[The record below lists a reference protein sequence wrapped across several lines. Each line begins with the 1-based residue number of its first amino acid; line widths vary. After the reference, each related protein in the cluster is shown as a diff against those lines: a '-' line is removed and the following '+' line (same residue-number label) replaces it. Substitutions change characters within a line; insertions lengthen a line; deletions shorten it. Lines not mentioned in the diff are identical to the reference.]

1 MKLAFFG
8 EPFLAREYTQ
18 DVPAGIEVVEENP
31 DVVIVL
37 GGDGTFL
44 SAERTFPGI
53 AKFALRDRRLCRA
66 CVDYPYTQ
74 AIRRLCDGAY
84 TEETVQKV
92 EARARG
98 QVLVGLNEV
107 QIHSSD
113 PRHSIRLSVCIEH
126 DVCIP
131 VIGDG
136 IVVATTFGSTGYY
149 KSITK
154 HTFTEGFALAF
165 NNPSEELPPKALGQD
180 FSTTV
185 TIIRD
190 PGLVVVD
197 NDPSQI
203 VVDAGDEVSIVPAKQ
218 RARIIRM

>member
-1 MKLAFFG
+1 MKLTFFG
-8 EPFLAREYTQ
+8 DPELAFEYAKE
-18 DVPAGIEVVEENP
+18 VPSGIEVVEEDP
-31 DVVIVL
+31 DVVIAL

-53 AKFALRDRRLCRA
+53 VKFALRDRRLCRA
-66 CVDYPYTQ
+66 CVDYPYTE

-84 TEETVQKV
+84 TEETMQKV
-92 EARARG
+92 EAHARG

-113 PRHSIRLSVCIEH
+113 PRHSIRLSVCIEGE
-126 DVCIP
+126 VCISM
-131 VIGDG
+131 IGDG

-154 HTFTEGFALAF
+154 HTFTSGFALAF
-165 NNPSEELPPKALGQD
+165 NNPSEELPPKALSQD
-180 FSTTV
+180 LSITV
-185 TIIRD
+185 TIIRG
-190 PGLVVVD
+190 PALVIAD

-203 VVDAGDEVSIVPAKQ
+203 VVDAGDEVNIVPAKQ